1 MQKLIHKEFIAIIIL
16 FLLETIACGVL
27 FFLVDGNYITE
38 YIVDILIGSLFVV
51 ILLDLMIM
59 MFSLNRISNAKF
71 KTDISSLKVVGHDLQ
86 AAYDFGKIGLIITDE
101 NNDVVWTNTFFSD
114 IQSKLIDRNIFE
126 WEPHLKELNDTS
138 LDEMKIEINNRNY
151 AVKYLSKARLYI
163 FRDITTNEELIRYSV
178 DHAPAVGIIVID
190 NYQDMVNILDDIS
203 VNDNLAAIQKVIV
216 EYAKKFNLLL
226 KKYKSDSYLFICT
239 RADYRR
245 LIDDRFSILQEVR
258 NESNDNGNE
267 LTLSVGLS
275 SGIDNYSR
283 LFEMAST
290 ALDVALSRGG
300 NQAVISAYGENL
312 RFIGGQT
319 EAKEKKNSVQSRV
332 MSNSLRALIQESGS
346 VYIMGH
352 AVADLDAIGSS
363 LGLYCFAGT
372 ITKRVKIV
380 YDEFSLETKTK
391 KAFKKM
397 FNKDQIAEMTV
408 TPSKAIDEI
417 NSRSLLILTDVHSP
431 MNTMSPSLVKKAERI
446 AVIDHHRRG
455 EKYVEKTEFTY
466 IEPSSSSA
474 SEMVAEMIR
483 YAAVPINIPPAIATF
498 MLSGIILDTNHYRN
512 KIGARTYDASYIL
525 KNFGADNAMADS
537 FLKEEYEEY
546 ALKTRI
552 MSNSITPYYGI
563 IVARADSKDIVEQAM
578 LARVAVETLQIS
590 GINACFVVGRVSE
603 KEIGVSS
610 RSDGTVSCQILCEK
624 LGGGGSFTSAAA
636 KFVSTS
642 VEDIVDRVKS
652 VLDQYLSDA
661 RQKKAGD

>member
-300 NQAVISAYGENL
+300 NRRL
-312 RFIGGQT
+312 
-319 EAKEKKNSVQSRV
+319 SRR
-332 MSNSLRALIQESGS
+332 MA
-346 VYIMGH
+346 
-352 AVADLDAIGSS
+352 
-363 LGLYCFAGT
+363 
-372 ITKRVKIV
+372 
-380 YDEFSLETKTK
+380 
-391 KAFKKM
+391 
-397 FNKDQIAEMTV
+397 
-408 TPSKAIDEI
+408 
-417 NSRSLLILTDVHSP
+417 
-431 MNTMSPSLVKKAERI
+431 RI
-446 AVIDHHRRG
+446 FV
-455 EKYVEKTEFTY
+455 
-466 IEPSSSSA
+466 SSA
-474 SEMVAEMIR
+474 V
-483 YAAVPINIPPAIATF
+483 
-498 MLSGIILDTNHYRN
+498 
-512 KIGARTYDASYIL
+512 
-525 KNFGADNAMADS
+525 
-537 FLKEEYEEY
+537 
-546 ALKTRI
+546 
-552 MSNSITPYYGI
+552 
-563 IVARADSKDIVEQAM
+563 
-578 LARVAVETLQIS
+578 
-590 GINACFVVGRVSE
+590 
-603 KEIGVSS
+603 
-610 RSDGTVSCQILCEK
+610 
-624 LGGGGSFTSAAA
+624 
-636 KFVSTS
+636 
-642 VEDIVDRVKS
+642 
-652 VLDQYLSDA
+652 
-661 RQKKAGD
+661 RQKRKKRKIRFSRESCRILLEH